1 MNAESFKF
9 IVPLHELAKV
19 LTNARTNEGVTFA
32 FSVRFKRIVH
42 FTSNSLK
49 SDKTDRYTNVM
60 VRKKQLVF
68 SKLRV

>member
-9 IVPLHELAKV
+9 IVLLHELAKV
-19 LTNARTNEGVTFA
+19 LTNTRTNEGVTLA

-49 SDKTDRYTNVM
+49 SDKNDRLN
-60 VRKKQLVF
+60 
-68 SKLRV
+68 